1 MCRFNDNTSKEQRK
15 DGESPF
21 LFTGEITCLGTGD
34 ELQKEKTTKELEM
47 FKELLDNGIITSEWL
62 SEKAENMK
70 KKKEQEI
77 LNNHPY
83 SVYEYKGYWYTTVPD
98 IVKGRRK
105 IKKKNKQD
113 LEQAIIDYY
122 SSNPDD
128 HGPTVKEVFKEW
140 NEKRLADGYVKGATA
155 LRDMR
160 TFEKYIMNSSL
171 YDRPVRLISREEW
184 TVFLQDNLPGK
195 TAKEFGRLKG
205 VVKGILQYA
214 EDHLLIC
221 YSDDDVIRK
230 VRAPKNSFLRPKKN
244 PENEIYFPDEL
255 KALRQYCVDHPNPYT
270 RCILL
275 ETIVGERPGE
285 LCPIMVEDINLENM
299 QIYIRRTE
307 SRDYVNGKQKD
318 VVHEGAKTETGL
330 RRISIPE
337 TAREFV
343 EELVRIAE
351 ESGGGYLF
359 KQEPGHFKKRYVGNR
374 IRSRQLRRHLKEIC
388 EAIGITYKP
397 PHKLRK
403 TYASILRENEIDDQT
418 ITDMMGHVDIKVTEQ
433 FYLRSRTRASE
444 RSRKLGQIIELQ
456 LPKSSDTSNSCK
468 KS

>member
-122 SSNPDD
+122 TSNHDN

-184 TVFLQDNLPGK
+184 ADRVEYTSLAALRTRCFTVVPGK
-195 TAKEFGRLKG
+195 M
-205 VVKGILQYA
+205 LQ
-214 EDHLLIC
+214 
-221 YSDDDVIRK
+221 SR
-230 VRAPKNSFLRPKKN
+230 NS
-244 PENEIYFPDEL
+244 
-255 KALRQYCVDHPNPYT
+255 
-270 RCILL
+270 
-275 ETIVGERPGE
+275 
-285 LCPIMVEDINLENM
+285 
-299 QIYIRRTE
+299 
-307 SRDYVNGKQKD
+307 
-318 VVHEGAKTETGL
+318 
-330 RRISIPE
+330 
-337 TAREFV
+337 
-343 EELVRIAE
+343 
-351 ESGGGYLF
+351 
-359 KQEPGHFKKRYVGNR
+359 
-374 IRSRQLRRHLKEIC
+374 
-388 EAIGITYKP
+388 
-397 PHKLRK
+397 
-403 TYASILRENEIDDQT
+403 
-418 ITDMMGHVDIKVTEQ
+418 
-433 FYLRSRTRASE
+433 
-444 RSRKLGQIIELQ
+444 
-456 LPKSSDTSNSCK
+456 
-468 KS
+468 